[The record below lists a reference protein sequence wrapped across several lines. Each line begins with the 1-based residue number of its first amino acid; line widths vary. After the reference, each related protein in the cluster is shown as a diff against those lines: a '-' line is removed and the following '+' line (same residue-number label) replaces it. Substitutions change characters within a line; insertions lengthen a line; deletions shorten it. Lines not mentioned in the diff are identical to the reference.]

1 MSVKESLEKVLEALP
16 DERLREVLNFAEF
29 LSWQEERQAWRQFGQ
44 AQLAR
49 AYGPN
54 EPEYTT
60 ADLKPEL
67 NS

>member
-1 MSVKESLEKVLEALP
+1 MSVKEFLETVLEALP
-16 DERLREVLNFAEF
+16 EERLREVLNFAEF
-29 LSWQEERQAWRQFGQ
+29 LSWQEERRGWRQFGQ

-49 AYGPN
+49 AYGPD
-54 EPEYTT
+54 EPEYST

>member
-1 MSVKESLEKVLEALP
+1 MSARESLRKLIEDMPE
-16 DERLREVLNFAEF
+16 EHLREVLNFAEF
-29 LSWQEERQAWRQFGQ
+29 LSWQEERAAWRASGQ

-49 AYGPN
+49 AYGPD
-54 EPEYTT
+54 EPEYTV

>member
-1 MSVKESLEKVLEALP
+1 MSARETLRKLIENMPEEH
-16 DERLREVLNFAEF
+16 LREVLNFAEF
-29 LSWQEERQAWRQFGQ
+29 LSWQEEHDAWRAFGQ

-49 AYGPN
+49 AYGQD
-54 EPEYTT
+54 EPDYTV